1 VLRYTCSII
10 CYGKAK
16 RLLPKLHPDVAL
28 LYNGLHCILQNVK
41 QCLFHLLLIE
51 LQHDLV
57 VRALYAVLAVDLA
70 NGLRKGDELN
80 LQGRSIFKFSGDKIV
95 AISDIS

>member
-1 VLRYTCSII
+1 
-10 CYGKAK
+10 
-16 RLLPKLHPDVAL
+16 
-28 LYNGLHCILQNVK
+28 
-41 QCLFHLLLIE
+41 LLLIE